1 MMDSSE
7 YTVTDADLAILWE
20 RNPGVQ
26 RELMIIVQQRLIKE
40 KDQLIEEMAKD
51 AAKNYKKPV
60 KVKQL
65 CRRHLGQR

>member
-1 MMDSSE
+1 MEGDIMMDSSE

-26 RELMIIVQQRLIKE
+26 RELMIIVQQRLLKE

-51 AAKNYKKPV
+51 AAKNYKKAV
-60 KVKQL
+60 KVK
-65 CRRHLGQR
+65 

>member
-1 MMDSSE
+1 MDSSE

-51 AAKNYKKPV
+51 AAKN
-60 KVKQL
+60 
-65 CRRHLGQR
+65 

>member
-1 MMDSSE
+1 MDSSE

-40 KDQLIEEMAKD
+40 KDQLIEEMAKN
-51 AAKNYKKPV
+51 AAKNYKKAA
-60 KVKQL
+60 KVK
-65 CRRHLGQR
+65 

>member
-1 MMDSSE
+1 MNDTE
-7 YTVTDADLAILWE
+7 YTVTDADIAILWE

-51 AAKNYKKPV
+51 AAKNYKKTV
-60 KVKQL
+60 KVK
-65 CRRHLGQR
+65 

>member
-26 RELMIIVQQRLIKE
+26 RELMIIVQQRLLKE

-51 AAKNYKKPV
+51 ADKNYKKAV
-60 KVKQL
+60 KVK
-65 CRRHLGQR
+65 

>member
-40 KDQLIEEMAKD
+40 KDQLIDVMAKD
-51 AAKNYKKPV
+51 AAKNYKKTV
-60 KVKQL
+60 KVK
-65 CRRHLGQR
+65 

>member
-40 KDQLIEEMAKD
+40 KDQLIEEMAND
-51 AAKNYKKPV
+51 AAKNYKKTV
-60 KVKQL
+60 KVK
-65 CRRHLGQR
+65 

>member
-1 MMDSSE
+1 MDSSE

-51 AAKNYKKPV
+51 AAKNYKKAA
-60 KVKQL
+60 KVK
-65 CRRHLGQR
+65 

>member
-1 MMDSSE
+1 MEGDIMMEGTE

-51 AAKNYKKPV
+51 AAKNYKKAV
-60 KVKQL
+60 KVK
-65 CRRHLGQR
+65 

>member
-1 MMDSSE
+1 MMEGTE

-40 KDQLIEEMAKD
+40 KDQLIEEMVPTC
-51 AAKNYKKPV
+51 YSFGIPSP
-60 KVKQL
+60 
-65 CRRHLGQR
+65 

>member
-20 RNPGVQ
+20 RNPRVQ
-26 RELMIIVQQRLIKE
+26 RELMIIVQQRLLKE

-51 AAKNYKKPV
+51 AAKNYKKAV
-60 KVKQL
+60 KVK
-65 CRRHLGQR
+65 

>member
-1 MMDSSE
+1 MDSSE

-26 RELMIIVQQRLIKE
+26 RELMIIVQQRLLKE
-40 KDQLIEEMAKD
+40 KDELIEEMAKD

-60 KVKQL
+60 KVK
-65 CRRHLGQR
+65 

>member
-1 MMDSSE
+1 MMEGSD
-7 YTVTDADLAILWE
+7 YTVTDADVAILWE

-51 AAKNYKKPV
+51 AAKNYKKAV
-60 KVKQL
+60 KVK
-65 CRRHLGQR
+65 

>member
-1 MMDSSE
+1 VYIKGDIMMEGTE

-51 AAKNYKKPV
+51 AAKNYKKAV
-60 KVKQL
+60 KVK
-65 CRRHLGQR
+65 

>member
-26 RELMIIVQQRLIKE
+26 RELMIIVQQRLLKE
-40 KDQLIEEMAKD
+40 KDELIEEMAKD

-60 KVKQL
+60 KVK
-65 CRRHLGQR
+65 

>member
-1 MMDSSE
+1 VYKKRDIVMDSSE

-26 RELMIIVQQRLIKE
+26 RELMIIVQQRLLKE
-40 KDQLIEEMAKD
+40 KDELIEEMAKD

-60 KVKQL
+60 KVK
-65 CRRHLGQR
+65 

>member
-1 MMDSSE
+1 MDSSE

-51 AAKNYKKPV
+51 AAKNYKKTV
-60 KVKQL
+60 KVK
-65 CRRHLGQR
+65 

>member
-1 MMDSSE
+1 MDSSE

-60 KVKQL
+60 KVK
-65 CRRHLGQR
+65 

>member
-1 MMDSSE
+1 MMEGTE

-26 RELMIIVQQRLIKE
+26 RELMIIVQQRLLKE

-51 AAKNYKKPV
+51 AAKNYKKAA
-60 KVKQL
+60 KVK
-65 CRRHLGQR
+65 

>member
-1 MMDSSE
+1 MEGTE

-26 RELMIIVQQRLIKE
+26 RELMIIVQQRLLKE

-51 AAKNYKKPV
+51 AAKNYKKAA
-60 KVKQL
+60 KVK
-65 CRRHLGQR
+65 

>member
-1 MMDSSE
+1 MEGTE

-51 AAKNYKKPV
+51 AAKNYKKAV
-60 KVKQL
+60 KVK
-65 CRRHLGQR
+65 

>member
-1 MMDSSE
+1 MMEGTE

-51 AAKNYKKPV
+51 AAKNYKKTV
-60 KVKQL
+60 KVK
-65 CRRHLGQR
+65 

>member
-1 MMDSSE
+1 MMEGNE

-26 RELMIIVQQRLIKE
+26 RELMIIVQQRLLKE

-60 KVKQL
+60 KVK
-65 CRRHLGQR
+65 

>member
-1 MMDSSE
+1 MMEGTE

-60 KVKQL
+60 KVK
-65 CRRHLGQR
+65 

>member
-1 MMDSSE
+1 MMEGTE

-26 RELMIIVQQRLIKE
+26 RELMIIVQQRLLKE

-60 KVKQL
+60 KVK
-65 CRRHLGQR
+65 

>member
-51 AAKNYKKPV
+51 AAKNYKKAA
-60 KVKQL
+60 KVK
-65 CRRHLGQR
+65 

>member
-1 MMDSSE
+1 MMEGTE
-7 YTVTDADLAILWE
+7 YTVTDADLAILLE

-51 AAKNYKKPV
+51 AAKNYKKAV
-60 KVKQL
+60 KVK
-65 CRRHLGQR
+65 

>member
-1 MMDSSE
+1 MMEGTE

-40 KDQLIEEMAKD
+40 KDQLIEEMAND
-51 AAKNYKKPV
+51 AAKNYKKTV
-60 KVKQL
+60 KVK
-65 CRRHLGQR
+65 

>member
-1 MMDSSE
+1 MEGTE

-60 KVKQL
+60 KVK
-65 CRRHLGQR
+65 

>member
-1 MMDSSE
+1 MEGDIMMDSSE

-51 AAKNYKKPV
+51 AAKNYKKAV
-60 KVKQL
+60 KVK
-65 CRRHLGQR
+65 

>member
-1 MMDSSE
+1 MVCSKGDIMMEGTE

-26 RELMIIVQQRLIKE
+26 RELMIIVQQRLLKE
-40 KDQLIEEMAKD
+40 KDELIEEMAKD

-60 KVKQL
+60 KVK
-65 CRRHLGQR
+65 

>member
-26 RELMIIVQQRLIKE
+26 RELMIIVQQRLLKE

-51 AAKNYKKPV
+51 AAKNYKKSV
-60 KVKQL
+60 KVKL
-65 CRRHLGQR
+65 L

>member
-1 MMDSSE
+1 MEGTE

-26 RELMIIVQQRLIKE
+26 RELMIIVQQRLLKE

-51 AAKNYKKPV
+51 AAKNYKKAV
-60 KVKQL
+60 KVK
-65 CRRHLGQR
+65 

>member
-40 KDQLIEEMAKD
+40 KDKLIEEMAKD

-60 KVKQL
+60 KVK
-65 CRRHLGQR
+65 

>member
-40 KDQLIEEMAKD
+40 KDQLIEEMAND
-51 AAKNYKKPV
+51 AAKNYKKAA
-60 KVKQL
+60 KVK
-65 CRRHLGQR
+65 

>member
-1 MMDSSE
+1 MDSSE

-26 RELMIIVQQRLIKE
+26 RELMIIVQQRLLKE

-51 AAKNYKKPV
+51 AAKNYKKTV
-60 KVKQL
+60 KVK
-65 CRRHLGQR
+65 